1 MKTETQQISNQVLE
15 KDARSS
21 TNFFQSDLILQDYL
35 SRHISQPGWELMFDK
50 WMKLG
55 SEAAGKMN
63 ELSLLADHKPPELIK
78 RDALGR
84 DINEIRFHPAYWD
97 LMKIAVE
104 SDMLRVKWEPEL
116 RRQFSG
122 ENHSLGFA
130 AFYLFAMSELGQHCP
145 LAMTDGAALLL
156 DRFAEQTEKD
166 RLLEHIFTTNHEDF
180 WTGCMFMTEKSGGS
194 DVGRNLV
201 AAKHLGGDQYLLNGE
216 KWFCSNAN
224 GEIIFTLARTDE
236 SVAGIRGLSLFLV
249 EKYFPDGSRNPMN
262 IVRLK
267 DKLGVRSMAS
277 AECIFRD
284 TRATLIGQEF
294 MGFKQMV
301 EMVNLSR
308 IHNAMAAVAGGR
320 RALIEAYQF
329 LSFRT
334 TFGKNALDH
343 ALVRAKFQE
352 LAAIHCGSFYLL
364 WRAIS
369 AFDKA
374 QTGDQQEAQLL
385 RLLTPM
391 LKKHTAETA
400 VYLVRESMELMG
412 GMGYIED
419 VVLPKIMRDVLV
431 LPIWEGTSN
440 IQVLDMLR
448 ASVKS
453 DGLALVAEMIW
464 AQKDEQLTKAW
475 NELLV
480 LGERLERMPQDEREV
495 QAKYF
500 FERLTL
506 LVQMALLARHLEV
519 PGNAAR
525 HPEVSPSGDADRSW
539 IALSLRWFRR
549 QLAGEQMT
557 KPASREEVESMLG
570 WVF

>member
-1 MKTETQQISNQVLE
+1 MKTNTQQSIQNRVLE
-15 KDARSS
+15 QNARVS
-21 TNFFQSDLILQDYL
+21 TNFFQSDLLLQDYL
-35 SRHISQPGWELMFDK
+35 GSHVSQAAWSFMFDK
-50 WMKLG
+50 WMKMG
-55 SEAAGKMN
+55 AEAAGKMN
-63 ELSLLADHKPPELIK
+63 ELSLLADHKPPKLIK
-78 RDALGR
+78 RDALGN
-84 DINEIRFHPAYWD
+84 DINEIRFHPAYWE
-97 LMKIAVE
+97 MMEKAVE
-104 SDMLRVKWEPEL
+104 SDMLRVKWEPGL
-116 RRQFSG
+116 RKQFAG

-130 AFYLFAMSELGQHCP
+130 SFFLFALSELGQHCP
-145 LAMTDGAALLL
+145 LCMTDGAALLI
-156 DRFAEQTEKD
+156 DRFVSESDKD
-166 RLLEHIFTTNHEDF
+166 RLLGHIFTENFEDF
-180 WTGCMFMTEKSGGS
+180 WTGCMFLTEKSGGS

-201 AAKHLGGDQYLLNGE
+201 TATHIDGDQYLLNGE

-224 GEIIFTLARTDE
+224 GQIIFTLARTDE
-236 SVAGIRGLSLFLV
+236 SVEGIRGISLFLV
-249 EKYFPDGSRNPMN
+249 EKNTPDGSRNPMD

-277 AECIFRD
+277 AECIFTD

-294 MGFKQMV
+294 MGFKLMA

-308 IHNAMAAVAGGR
+308 IHNALASVAGGR

-364 WRAIS
+364 WRAIE

-374 QTGDQQEAQLL
+374 LTGDPEEAQLL

-419 VVLPKIMRDVLV
+419 TVLPKIMRDVLV

-453 DGLALVAEMIW
+453 EGLQVLAKMI
-464 AQKDEQLTKAW
+464 QDSGDEQLITALD
-475 NELLV
+475 ELLAGSEK
-480 LGERLERMPQDEREV
+480 LMALPQDEREL

-506 LVQMALLARHLEV
+506 LTQAALLGRHSEV
-519 PGNAAR
+519 P
-525 HPEVSPSGDADRSW
+525 PSASNNRPWVD
-539 IALSLRWFRR
+539 LSLGWFRQ
-549 QLAGEQMT
+549 QLADEKVA
-557 KPASREEVESMLG
+557 KPASRAEVEAMIG
-570 WVF
+570 WEF